1 MPAKLATKAALLAL
15 CLALSPPPV
24 AGAPEGGLKSEID
37 GFLNRLETMSHGML
51 KWEGADRIDI
61 RPDGAA
67 TIADIAHARITLGR
81 PDAKPDDPRLRAEFD
96 HIEVRETPAPDG
108 ALALSVALPPQSVLH
123 APDGDE
129 ITLTLT
135 KAALNAVL
143 DADSGRARES
153 GITVEGARL
162 AENKSGDWLSFGPLS
177 FSSKLVGAGNG
188 GWQAPID
195 FELKQVE
202 FFISQVP
209 LGGAID
215 RIAYTARSAGPDLA
229 ALNKLRDQLEAL
241 REKDDAPPQERA
253 QAMLA
258 LLPALPAIFGEAK
271 GGLTISGVV
280 ARAPTGE
287 ADVAIAKASIGG
299 ALTGLSG
306 DKASLRITLQHD
318 GLKLAPVIAEAAKVP
333 RRAVIDFGLED
344 VATAPLRNILEAAG
358 KLGPAASETDKAQA
372 QQQMLGAAAMLA
384 PVLRIYDLAVDTL
397 DVGVDATAEARGS
410 PLSPKGYSAQGDVAV
425 RGFEALP
432 HLIGDAPVAPYLPVL
447 KEIGTAG
454 AAGDGGARLTFHLA
468 SAPPKWITV
477 NGNDVSAWFLGNAA
491 AAGQP
496 RSLHPAEPA
505 MTGADVGAVQR
516 ALAAGNIAAP
526 QNGAYDGPTAAAVAR
541 FQKQNGLNADGVVDA
556 TTRQKLGITAEA
568 PRPAPNGR

>member
-1 MPAKLATKAALLAL
+1 MPAKLAVKATLVAL
-15 CLALSPPPV
+15 CLAMPQVPAAS
-24 AGAPEGGLKSEID
+24 AAEGGLKSEID

-67 TIADIAHARITLGR
+67 TIADIAHARISLGR
-81 PDAKPDDPRLRAEFD
+81 PEATPDDKRLLAEFD
-96 HIEVRETPAPDG
+96 HIEVRETPAPDS
-108 ALALSVALPPQSVLH
+108 AVALSVTLPPQSVLH

-143 DADSGRARES
+143 DAKSSRARES
-153 GITVEGARL
+153 SITVEGARV
-162 AENKSGDWLSFGPLS
+162 ADKKSGDWLGIGPTS
-177 FSSKLVGAGNG
+177 FSSKLAGAGNG

-195 FELKQVE
+195 FELKQIE

-209 LGGAID
+209 LSGAIE
-215 RIAYTARSAGPDLA
+215 RIAYTARSSGPDLA
-229 ALNKLRDQLEAL
+229 ALNKLRDQVEAL
-241 REKDDAPPQERA
+241 RDKDDATPEERTA
-253 QAMLA
+253 KLLA
-258 LLPALPAIFGEAK
+258 LLPSLPALFSEAK
-271 GGLTISGVV
+271 GELAITGVV
-280 ARAPTGE
+280 A
-287 ADVAIAKASIGG
+287 KASVGG
-299 ALTGLSG
+299 ALTGLAG
-306 DKASLRITLQHD
+306 DKASLRITLQED
-318 GLKLAPVIAEAAKVP
+318 GLKLAPAIAEAGKVP
-333 RRAVIDFGLED
+333 RRTVIDFGLEE
-344 VATAPLRNILEAAG
+344 VATAPLRSILEAAG
-358 KLGPAASETDKAQA
+358 KLRAGASDTDKAQA

-432 HLIGDAPVAPYLPVL
+432 RLIGDATFTPYLPVL

-454 AAGDGGARLTFHLA
+454 GAGDGGARLTFHLA
-468 SAPPKWITV
+468 SAPPKWLTV
-477 NGNDVSAWFLGNAA
+477 NGNDVSAWFLSAG
-491 AAGQP
+491 AGQP

-505 MTGADVGAVQR
+505 MTGADVSTVQL
-516 ALAAGNIAAP
+516 ALAAAKIATP
-526 QNGAYDGPTAAAVAR
+526 QNGAYDGATAAAVAH

-556 TTRQKLGITAEA
+556 ATRQKLGIKAEA
-568 PRPAPNGR
+568 PRPPAPGGR